1 MPLRRPKRLE
11 GFPYR
16 GPHRYLLTFCT
27 ENRARIFLE
36 ADVVKS
42 AVEQFER
49 TAHEKHFAI
58 LAYCVMPDHVHLVVE
73 GTSEDSDL
81 RGFESMAKQN
91 SAYAL
96 WKCHRRQDVSQE
108 GFHDW
113 VIRPD
118 QSIMDVIFY
127 VLNNPV
133 RAGLVD
139 RWDKYPFSRTL
150 YPLV

>member
-11 GFPYR
+11 GFSYR
-16 GPHRYLLTFCT
+16 GPHRYLLTFRI
-27 ENRARIFLE
+27 ENRQPLFVE
-36 ADVVKS
+36 ADLVGC
-42 AVEQFER
+42 AVRQFDR
-49 TAHEKHFAI
+49 TAGEEQFAI
-58 LAYCVMPDHVHLVVE
+58 LADCLMPDHAHLVVE
-73 GTSEDSDL
+73 GLSEDSDL
-81 RGFESMAKQN
+81 RRFEGMAKQD

-96 WKCHRRQDVSQE
+96 WKNDRRQDVWQE